1 MTSAGQRCVVG
12 HRDEGNAIVEFVV
25 LAMLL
30 MLPLVY
36 VLLAVFRVQTASYAL
51 SSAALEAG
59 RVFATA
65 PSVDVAGPQALAAA
79 RLVMADS
86 GLSLRAD
93 QLEITCSSR
102 PCLRPGSRVVVVL
115 TYQVGLPLVPR
126 VLAGGAPASVR
137 VTSRHLEVVDRF
149 RAVAR

>member
-65 PSVDVAGPQALAAA
+65 PSECTFFDNCPSLHYSATLHHAGGS
-79 RLVMADS
+79 S
-86 GLSLRAD
+86 GLLSTPRA
-93 QLEITCSSR
+93 SSR
-102 PCLRPGSRVVVVL
+102 TLRLS
-115 TYQVGLPLVPR
+115 
-126 VLAGGAPASVR
+126 
-137 VTSRHLEVVDRF
+137 
-149 RAVAR
+149 